1 MNVTYGLVARVTNS
15 WSHIMHTIFK
25 SVAKVRT

>member
-1 MNVTYGLVARVTNS
+1 LVARVTNS

>member
-15 WSHIMHTIFK
+15 WSHIMHIIFK